1 MNTSHAH
8 EVGVSHSFPSFPKAP
23 MPLAQAA
30 YEKLRNMIL
39 SGELAPESAITENS
53 IVDRLAIG
61 KTPVREA
68 MRRLVLEGLLDVTPR
83 LGYTVTAI
91 TRTDIE
97 NLFQLRVITETAAAQ
112 LAAERISGAAL
123 DRLTALSA
131 VGYNPED
138 RESILTYIGVNA
150 EFHDI
155 IARASGNVRLADL
168 VNRLMQ
174 ESRRFIQ
181 IAILSEDHGQSVIQQ
196 HLAIVEAIRSKDADA
211 IAEVVRIHIEDG
223 MHVTTDSLVTAQMV
237 G

>member
-1 MNTSHAH
+1 
-8 EVGVSHSFPSFPKAP
+8 

-39 SGELAPESAITENS
+39 TGELPPETAITENS
-53 IVDRLAIG
+53 IVDRLGIG

-91 TRTDIE
+91 TQKDVE
-97 NLFQLRVITETAAAQ
+97 DLFEMRVINEVAAAQ
-112 LAAERISGAAL
+112 LAAERL
-123 DRLTALSA
+123 DETAFARLTELSS
-131 VGYNPED
+131 VGYDPGD
-138 RESILTYIGVNA
+138 RESMLRYIGVNA

-155 IARASGNVRLADL
+155 IARASGNTRLADL
-168 VNRLMQ
+168 IDRLMQ

-181 IAILSEDHGQSVIQQ
+181 IAILSDAHGQLVISQ
-196 HLAIVEAIRSKDADA
+196 HVAIINALRSRETDA
-211 IAEVVRIHIEDG
+211 IDAAVRTHIEDG
-223 MHVTTDSLVTAQMV
+223 MHVTRGSLATAQYA